1 MALGS
6 IFAPG
11 SMLSSVPLRSA
22 PLTNSYD
29 TCMATSECE
38 EELIP
43 LQRLGDE
50 QSGDNSL
57 DLQSEPRRQ
66 DDGKGVGEG
75 TARQVSTSRWKG
87 VSITV
92 TTMLSYA
99 ALNAAI
105 SMISPFY
112 PIVVSF
118 QNM

>member
-1 MALGS
+1 
-6 IFAPG
+6 
-11 SMLSSVPLRSA
+11 
-22 PLTNSYD
+22 
-29 TCMATSECE
+29 MATSECE

-43 LQRLGDE
+43 LQRLDNDGDE
-50 QSGDNSL
+50 HPDDDSL

-66 DDGKGVGEG
+66 DDGVGEG
-75 TARQVSTSRWKG
+75 TALQVTTSRWKR

-118 QNM
+118 QNMIGRRC